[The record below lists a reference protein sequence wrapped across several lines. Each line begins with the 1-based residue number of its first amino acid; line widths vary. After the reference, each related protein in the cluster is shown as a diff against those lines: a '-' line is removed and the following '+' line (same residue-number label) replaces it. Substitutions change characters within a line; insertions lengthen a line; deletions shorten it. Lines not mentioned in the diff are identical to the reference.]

1 MKIIG
6 KEIRKNTKFLEF
18 RKKSPFPQLNCPNNL
33 GQLKSVLI
41 YFLILVIGHNESNQ
55 SHLLFILKKMTLY
68 RLSGLA
74 HILLPALSFSSGCL
88 GSCQWIQEWGLFM
101 QHFCYNGG
109 NENGIWKK
117 QSWESPSLLSGFC
130 FCVFH
135 ARSNLSNLVGQEW
148 SGHVKIG
155 WCHL

>member
-55 SHLLFILKKMTLY
+55 
-68 RLSGLA
+68 
-74 HILLPALSFSSGCL
+74 
-88 GSCQWIQEWGLFM
+88 
-101 QHFCYNGG
+101 
-109 NENGIWKK
+109 
-117 QSWESPSLLSGFC
+117 
-130 FCVFH
+130 
-135 ARSNLSNLVGQEW
+135 NLVTSSLHIKKNDFVQVIW
-148 SGHVKIG
+148 PCTHSPASTLI
-155 WCHL
+155 